1 MLPVVIGIAA
11 VSTATALTKRVI
23 ERTVDDSDYQ
33 DKAIFERFLTEK
45 INQFFRKKL
54 INWSWTTVLILVAY
68 FVGLYFGNL
77 QFIVALAIFLAI
89 FPPACIN
96 ILQAL
101 TILFISVHMMVTA
114 GSISPKKIFEYY
126 KSNHAHGHM
135 QNLSVTSRLLNRFI
149 GISIDEIESNYVN
162 ILEGLYLKAFLR
174 FTLWSIGCFLY
185 NSALNF
191 VINQNIGLISFVDS
205 IFWPITIL
213 FL

>member
-1 MLPVVIGIAA
+1 MLPLILGIAA
-11 VSTATALTKRVI
+11 VSAATAITKKVV
-23 ERTVDDSDYQ
+23 ERKIDDSNHQ
-33 DKAIFERFLTEK
+33 AKTIFERFLTEK

-54 INWSWTTVLILVAY
+54 INWTLTTVVILVAY

-77 QFIVALAIFLAI
+77 QFIVAFAIFSAI

-96 ILQAL
+96 IIQAL
-101 TILFISVHMMVTA
+101 IISFISIRMMVAA
-114 GSISPKKIFEYY
+114 GSIFPQKVFKHYASI
-126 KSNHAHGHM
+126 HVHRHT
-135 QNLSVTSRLLNRFI
+135 QNLSAPSRLLNRFI
-149 GISIDEIESNYVN
+149 GISIDEIESSYVN
-162 ILEGLYLKAFLR
+162 VLEGLYLKAFLR

-191 VINQNIGLISFVDS
+191 VINQNIGLISFIDS